1 METSINYVNVKP
13 SLYVPPSSNT
23 EDGGRDSRRDILNA
37 LHIKISDRP
46 RKINYI
52 KSWPTG
58 FKFYWREQRKW
69 EHPKTYTAHFPFD

>member
-23 EDGGRDSRRDILNA
+23 EDEGRDSLRDILNA

-46 RKINYI
+46 RIINYI
-52 KSWPTG
+52 KSWRKG

-69 EHPKTYTAHFPFD
+69 EHRKT

>member
-23 EDGGRDSRRDILNA
+23 EDEGRDSLRDILNA

-46 RKINYI
+46 RIINYI
-52 KSWPTG
+52 KS
-58 FKFYWREQRKW
+58 
-69 EHPKTYTAHFPFD
+69 